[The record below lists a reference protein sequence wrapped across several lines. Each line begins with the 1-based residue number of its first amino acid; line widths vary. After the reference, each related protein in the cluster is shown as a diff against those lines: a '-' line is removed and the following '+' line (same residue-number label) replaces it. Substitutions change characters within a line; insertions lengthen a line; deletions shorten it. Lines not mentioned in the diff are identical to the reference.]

1 MDMRNANIGLA
12 VAAVIIF
19 GGAFLLRHAGE
30 GALQLV
36 GLTGLIAGVAVHN
49 ILEERDKRRR
59 RKRAQ

>member
-1 MDMRNANIGLA
+1 MRNANIGVA

-19 GGAFLLRHAGE
+19 GGGFLLRHAGE

-36 GLTGLIAGVAVHN
+36 GLMALISGIAVHN

-59 RKRAQ
+59 RKRTQ